1 MRTNLLAKFKIPKI
15 CFNSHFN
22 CIFLFL
28 LLNQSVIV
36 QWLPNK
42 EKDLTGYK
50 VYYGNAS
57 RSYSKVIAVGRTT
70 ECKIN
75 NLQSGMKYFFAVT
88 AYDTVG
94 NESPFSEEVSIAIA
108 NDDNIV
114 DLDDHSAYNYPNPFR
129 PGDQITRIR
138 YYMYQAEAV
147 TIAIFDI
154 KGNKIRSLLSYMLKS
169 SGEHTEDVWDG
180 RDDLGNF
187 VPNGIYI
194 AKVSSQSA
202 THYITIAVLK

>member
-1 MRTNLLAKFKIPKI
+1 MINLLLKFKIQKM
-15 CFNSHFN
+15 HFN
-22 CIFLFL
+22 HLNCTLLFL

-42 EKDLTGYK
+42 ERDLTGYK

-57 RSYSKVIAVGRTT
+57 RSYSKVIAVGPTT
-70 ECKIN
+70 ECKIT
-75 NLQSGMKYFFAVT
+75 NLQSGTKYFFAVT

-108 NDDNIV
+108 DDNNIV
-114 DLDDHSAYNYPNPFR
+114 DLDDRSAYNYPNPFR
-129 PGDQITRIR
+129 PGDQVTRIR
-138 YYMYQAEAV
+138 YYMHQPEAV
-147 TIAIFDI
+147 TITIFDI
-154 KGNKIRSLLSYMLKS
+154 KGSKIRSLVSDMLKA
-169 SGEHTEDVWDG
+169 SGEHTEDAWDG
-180 RDDLGNF
+180 RDDQGDF